1 MSTLSKDVHGV
12 VSTEHGNDA
21 SLPGEAAGEGDTPT
35 RRVLRQDDEL
45 VFPMSKGAFSQY
57 WEDEE
62 TPRELRVF
70 YRDKE
75 IAFDDPAFHSFG
87 EALTKQTQFRAGDAL
102 SWGANDWPKVR
113 EMLEQLVEAG
123 VLHYADGEIELP
135 SALRHEERE
144 TLLMPARCK
153 HAVTWDESEEVMSKI
168 SSEPLETGYVELV
181 VPIFRVAHM
190 YLDAD
195 DRQVGEANVF
205 PPFMRLDRP
214 TLWRTCTYSGTR
226 YQPELPMNV
235 TALRVMRAQWR
246 QMMVIVRR
254 VSDAYIARFPE
265 VAERGWTVGDIERMT
280 VCVLALPTYLLVKK
294 EGRIENGRLHPALSS
309 AFRLTDGLRMLMHHM
324 LFVPFGEPTRS
335 GLTPMTGA
343 EAHAYAERNYS
354 FHTEHGVC
362 AGPPAMVEDFLAV
375 ILDKADPKGGWPEVL
390 EPEVQAA
397 LDELEPAM
405 DYGLMGLQAFGSVF
419 STFPTMTAGHAALR
433 QVVLDG
439 KGADSPRLAALRARF
454 EKVHETTQAVGW
466 LAQDALRKSRLI
478 AYDEMYQ
485 KCSFGLTG
493 AYPSPTLYER
503 YENAPPLAPETMA
516 ELRAIW
522 ARHLDDLPD
531 GEKLI
536 AGLADVLG
544 GFISF
549 VQVALDTSLE
559 VQGRINALLGRDAPK
574 RTFMGRHLAT
584 YIGLDKTVDS
594 KNERREVPFLVD
606 DVAKILGVTIDVSKD
621 EVTIKDG
628 IRGSV
633 GTGEKNLAD
642 MMAAE

>member
-1 MSTLSKDVHGV
+1 
-12 VSTEHGNDA
+12 
-21 SLPGEAAGEGDTPT
+21 
-35 RRVLRQDDEL
+35 
-45 VFPMSKGAFSQY
+45 MSKGAFSQY

-75 IAFDDPAFHSFG
+75 IAFDDPAFYSFG
-87 EALTKQTQFRAGDAL
+87 EELTKQSRFRAGDAL

-113 EMLEQLVEAG
+113 NMLEELVEAD
-123 VLHYADGEIELP
+123 VLHYADDDIDLP

-144 TLLMPARCK
+144 SLLMPARCQ
-153 HAVTWDESEEVMSKI
+153 HALTWDESEEVMSKI
-168 SSEPLETGYVELV
+168 SNEPLETGYVELV
-181 VPIFRVAHM
+181 IPIFRVAHM

-280 VCVLALPTYLLVKK
+280 VCVLALPTYMLVKRD
-294 EGRIENGRLHPALSS
+294 GRIENGKLHPALSS

-354 FHTEHGVC
+354 FHTAHGVC

-375 ILDKADPKGGWPEVL
+375 ILDKADPKGGWPEAI
-390 EPEVQAA
+390 EPEVQEA
-397 LDELEPAM
+397 LDQIEPAM

-419 STFPTMTAGHAALR
+419 STFPAMTAGHAALR
-433 QVVLDG
+433 QVVLDW
-439 KGADSPRLAALRARF
+439 KGADSPRLAELRARF
-454 EKVHETTQAVGW
+454 ERVHETTQAVGW
-466 LAQDALRKSRLI
+466 LAQDALRKSRLV

-485 KCSFGLTG
+485 KCGFGLTG
-493 AYPSPTLYER
+493 TYPEPSLYER
-503 YENAPPLAPETMA
+503 YENVPPLPAETMDA
-516 ELRAIW
+516 LKAAWR
-522 ARHLDDLPD
+522 RYLPD
-531 GEKLI
+531 LVDGEALI
-536 AGLADVLG
+536 AGLADCVG
-544 GFISF
+544 RFISF
-549 VQVALDTSLE
+549 VQVALRTSLE
-559 VQGRINALLGRDAPK
+559 VQGRINALLGRDTPARP
-574 RTFMGRHLAT
+574 FMGRHLAT
-584 YIGLDKTVDS
+584 YVGLDKSVDS
-594 KNERREVPFLVD
+594 KSERKEVPFLVD
-606 DVAKILGVTIDVSKD
+606 DIARLLGITIDVGTD
-621 EVTIKDG
+621 DVTITEG

-633 GTGEKNLAD
+633 GTGEQKPAEML
-642 MMAAE
+642 AAE